1 MRSML
6 QATFL
11 HLLAASGGFFS
22 QVAESRT
29 LPRQS
34 GWPYAPFVTSGR
46 DVKNTEDQDVVYAG
60 ANWPGAGEVMIP
72 EGLQYQSIETIV
84 SKMKSIG
91 MNAIRLTFAI
101 ELIDQIYDN
110 EGVDVPLS
118 TAFTE
123 ALGAENG
130 KTILDQ
136 VLANN
141 PSFTESTTR
150 LEVYDAIAAECA
162 KQEIFVHL
170 DNHMSRGAWCCNT
183 EDGNSWFNDVD
194 FNVDNWTRGLA
205 YMAEHGKSWPALV
218 SIALRNELR
227 SPDSNPELKESSY
240 NWQDW
245 YKYIKQGTEA
255 VHAANPDLLIFLSGL
270 NFDTTMTPVVRGT
283 ALTPGSATFDLAD
296 FEGYA
301 DKLVLELHNY
311 DNNANDCAALQ
322 GGLRNNGYQAMSPGE
337 VTTANVFPVLLT
349 EFGFNMNATEWRRT
363 YATCLADYMV
373 SLKSGWFIW
382 VLAGSY
388 YIRDGTQD
396 YEETWGLLN
405 HDWSD
410 WRSLEYVEGGLI
422 PLIEGTASP

>member
-1 MRSML
+1 MKSML
-6 QATFL
+6 QAPFL

-22 QVAESRT
+22 QIAESRT

-34 GWPYAPFVTSGR
+34 GWPFAPFVTSGR
-46 DVKNTEDQDVVYAG
+46 DIKDTKGQNVVYAG
-60 ANWPGAGEVMIP
+60 ANWPGAGEAMIP

-110 EGVDVPLS
+110 QGVDVPIS
-118 TAFTE
+118 IAFTE
-123 ALGAENG
+123 ALGAEKG

-150 LEVYDAIAAECA
+150 LEVYDAVAAECA

-194 FNVDNWTRGLA
+194 FKVDNWARGLA

-227 SPDSNPELKESSY
+227 SPDNNPALKANSY

-255 VHAANPDLLIFLSGL
+255 VHGANPDLLIFLSGL

-283 ALTPGSATFDLAD
+283 ALTPGSGTFDLAD
-296 FEGYA
+296 FDGYA

-322 GGLRNNGYQAMSPGE
+322 GGLHNNGYQAMSPGE
-337 VTTANVFPVLLT
+337 ATTANVFPVLLT
-349 EFGFNMNATEWRRT
+349 EFGFNMNTTEWRRT

-373 SLKSGWFIW
+373 TLKSGWFIW

-388 YIRDGTQD
+388 YVRDGTQD

-410 WRSLEYVEGGLI
+410 WRSPDYVQGGLI

>member
-1 MRSML
+1 MKSML
-6 QATFL
+6 RAPFL
-11 HLLAASGGFFS
+11 HLLAASGGIFS
-22 QVAESRT
+22 QFAESRSV
-29 LPRQS
+29 PRQS
-34 GWPYAPFVTSGR
+34 GWPFAPFVTSGR
-46 DVKNTEDQDVVYAG
+46 DIKDTQGQNVVYAG

-84 SKMKSIG
+84 SKMKGIG

-101 ELIDQIYDN
+101 ELIDQIYAN
-110 EGVDVPLS
+110 NGVDVPLS

-130 KTILDQ
+130 TAILAK

-162 KQEIFVHL
+162 KQEIFTETRGSTMWIS
-170 DNHMSRGAWCCNT
+170 MSTTGRG
-183 EDGNSWFNDVD
+183 
-194 FNVDNWTRGLA
+194 GLA

-227 SPDSNPELKESSY
+227 SPDNNPQLKDKSY

-255 VHAANPDLLIFLSGL
+255 IHKADPELLIFLSGL

-283 ALTPGSATFDLAD
+283 ALTPGSETFNLAD
-296 FEGYA
+296 FKGYT

-311 DNNANDCAALQ
+311 DNGATDCAALQ
-322 GGLRNNGYQAMSPGE
+322 GGLHNNGYQAMSPDDAAT
-337 VTTANVFPVLLT
+337 VNVFPRAPDRVRLQS
-349 EFGFNMNATEWRRT
+349 E
-363 YATCLADYMV
+363 
-373 SLKSGWFIW
+373 
-382 VLAGSY
+382 
-388 YIRDGTQD
+388 RDRVAAHLCDLPCRLHGEAEVWLD

-410 WRSLEYVEGGLI
+410 WRSNEYVEGGLV
-422 PLIEGTASP
+422 PLIKGTASP

>member
-1 MRSML
+1 MKSML
-6 QATFL
+6 QAPFL
-11 HLLAASGGFFS
+11 HLLAASGGLFS
-22 QVAESRT
+22 QIAESRT

-34 GWPYAPFVTSGR
+34 GWPFAPFVTSGR
-46 DVKNTEDQDVVYAG
+46 DIKDTQGQNVVYAG

-72 EGLQYQSIETIV
+72 EGLQYQSVETIV
-84 SKMKSIG
+84 TKMKSIG
-91 MNAIRLTFAI
+91 MNAIRLTYAI
-101 ELIDQIYDN
+101 ELIDQIYEND
-110 EGVDVPLS
+110 GVDVPLS

-130 KTILDQ
+130 TIILDQ

-141 PSFTESTTR
+141 PSFTGSTTR

-194 FNVDNWTRGLA
+194 FNVANWTRGLA

-218 SIALRNELR
+218 SMALRNELR
-227 SPDSNPELKESSY
+227 SPDSNPELKASSY

-255 VHAANPDLLIFLSGL
+255 IHGANPDVLIFLSGL

-283 ALTPGSATFDLAD
+283 ALTPGSETFDLAD

-301 DKLVLELHNY
+301 EKLVLELHNY

-322 GGLRNNGYQAMSPGE
+322 GGLHNNGYQAMSP
-337 VTTANVFPVLLT
+337 A
-349 EFGFNMNATEWRRT
+349 EFGFNMDATEWQRT
-363 YATCLADYMV
+363 YAICLAEYMV
-373 SLKSGWFIW
+373 TLKSGWFIW

-388 YIRDGTQD
+388 YTRDGTQD

-410 WRSLEYVEGGLI
+410 WRSPEYVEGGLI
-422 PLIEGTASP
+422 PLIDGTAPP

>member
-1 MRSML
+1 MKSIL
-6 QATFL
+6 QAPFL
-11 HLLAASGGFFS
+11 HLLAASSGFLA
-22 QVAESRT
+22 QTAESRT
-29 LPRQS
+29 LPRQN
-34 GWPYAPFVTSGR
+34 GWPFAPFVTSGR
-46 DVKNTEDQDVVYAG
+46 DIKDTQGQNVVYAG

-72 EGLQYQSIETIV
+72 EGLQYQSVETIV

-101 ELIDQIYDN
+101 ELIDQIYAND
-110 EGVDVPLS
+110 GVDVPLS

-123 ALGAENG
+123 ALGAEDG
-130 KTILDQ
+130 TIILDQ

-183 EDGNSWFNDVD
+183 EDGNSWFND
-194 FNVDNWTRGLA
+194 GLA

-227 SPDSNPELKESSY
+227 SPDSNPALKESSY

-245 YKYIKQGTEA
+245 YKYIQQGTEA

-283 ALTPGSATFDLAD
+283 ALTPGSGMFDLAD
-296 FEGYA
+296 FNGYA

-322 GGLRNNGYQAMSPGE
+322 GGLHNNGYQAMSPGE
-337 VTTANVFPVLLT
+337 ATTVNVFPVLLT
-349 EFGFNMNATEWRRT
+349 EFGFNMNATEWQRT
-363 YATCLADYMV
+363 CATCLADYM
-373 SLKSGWFIW
+373 LKLRSGWFIW

-388 YIRDGTQD
+388 YVRDGTQD

-410 WRSLEYVEGGLI
+410 WRSPEYVEGGLI

>member
-1 MRSML
+1 
-6 QATFL
+6 
-11 HLLAASGGFFS
+11 
-22 QVAESRT
+22 
-29 LPRQS
+29 
-34 GWPYAPFVTSGR
+34 
-46 DVKNTEDQDVVYAG
+46 
-60 ANWPGAGEVMIP
+60 MIP

-84 SKMKSIG
+84 TKMKSIG

-101 ELIDQIYDN
+101 ELIDQIYAND
-110 EGVDVPLS
+110 GVDVPLS

-123 ALGAENG
+123 ALGAQNG
-130 KTILDQ
+130 TAILGQ

-205 YMAEHGKSWPALV
+205 YMANHGKSWPALV

-227 SPDSNPELKESSY
+227 SPDNNPALKENSY

-245 YKYIKQGTEA
+245 YKYIKQGTDAIHKADPE
-255 VHAANPDLLIFLSGL
+255 LLIFLSGL

-283 ALTPGSATFDLAD
+283 ALTPGSETFDLAD
-296 FEGYA
+296 FDGYA

-311 DNNANDCAALQ
+311 DNGATDCAALQ
-322 GGLRNNGYQAMSPGE
+322 GGLHNNGYQAMSPDDAA
-337 VTTANVFPVLLT
+337 TANVFPVLLT
-349 EFGFNMNATEWRRT
+349 EFGFNQNATEWQRT

-373 SLKSGWFIW
+373 TLKSGWFIW

-388 YIRDGTQD
+388 YVRDGVQD

-410 WRSLEYVEGGLI
+410 WRSTDYVEGGLI
-422 PLIEGTASP
+422 PLIRGTASP